1 MRESSVFRAHLRFLF
16 CFVGREFLVW
26 ESSVFSCQPLIPVLF
41 RWQGVPGVEEQCF
54 LVPTS
59 DSCFV
64 QGVPGAGEQCFFVPT
79 SDSCFVQGVPG
90 AGEQRVWRLCH
101 LLHLGGQA
109 DPFPGPPSKYIFFT
123 TAGHASR
130 LPRQCDHVCK
140 PKKGKLLY
148 YVYIRGYSIQHR
160 GLFQI
165 FSCH

>member
-1 MRESSVFRAHLRFLF
+1 MRESSVFRAHLRSLF

-54 LVPTS
+54 L
-59 DSCFV
+59 
-64 QGVPGAGEQCFFVPT
+64 VPT